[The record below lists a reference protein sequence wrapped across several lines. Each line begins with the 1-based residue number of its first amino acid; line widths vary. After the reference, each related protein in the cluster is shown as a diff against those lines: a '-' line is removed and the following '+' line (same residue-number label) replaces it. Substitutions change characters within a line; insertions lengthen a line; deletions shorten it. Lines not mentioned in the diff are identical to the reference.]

1 MVAVIKICSEILFSK
16 RLYYVDTGQL
26 ICSAINWIVSVW
38 YELSLKGVSE
48 QTIVQVFFK
57 DMLILKNKVILVPWK
72 YLAVWHC
79 LLG

>member
-16 RLYYVDTGQL
+16 KLYYVDTGQL

-57 DMLILKNKVILVPWK
+57 DVLILKNKVILVPWK
-72 YLAVWHC
+72 YLSVSHC